1 MEKSALNHKFIYR
14 YKRQTTLTPAD
25 LFALLK
31 LAKENRV
38 EQYRLE
44 PSFDD
49 YGSNYEMNSVMP
61 YQYKT
66 PLQQKGGFYNNN
78 DENDMDN
85 GEWSD
90 SWTEPSYNIPVS
102 SLERFN
108 NKGKG
113 H

>member
-1 MEKSALNHKFIYR
+1 M
-14 YKRQTTLTPAD
+14 
-25 LFALLK
+25 LK

-49 YGSNYEMNSVMP
+49 YGSNYDMNSVMP

-66 PLQQKGGFYNNN
+66 PIQQKGGFYNNNNNNN

-108 NKGKG
+108 NKGLT
-113 H
+113 